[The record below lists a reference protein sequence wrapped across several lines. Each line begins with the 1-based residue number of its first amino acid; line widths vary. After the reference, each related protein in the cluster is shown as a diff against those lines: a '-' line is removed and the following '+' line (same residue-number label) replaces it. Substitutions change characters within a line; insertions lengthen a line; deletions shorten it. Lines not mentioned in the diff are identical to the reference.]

1 MFFRPQNNPP
11 FSWYKTYRTHENM
24 RFWFISTSKNK
35 NVYLFSVGLLPKG
48 MMMENTM
55 NFSAALTSQVQPPFI
70 LLHYSCRISPQ
81 HPNTAE
87 TAADKPPFGVIH
99 CSKLIPAPVL
109 LSTHRFH
116 VWILI
121 YVYSRIQ
128 TLPCLYKL

>member
-1 MFFRPQNNPP
+1 M
-11 FSWYKTYRTHENM
+11 K
-24 RFWFISTSKNK
+24 FWFISTSKNK
-35 NVYLFSVGLLPKG
+35 NVYLFSVGLPSKWYDDGKYHEFLICFNKSSTNPFYFITLADSYH
-48 MMMENTM
+48 NT
-55 NFSAALTSQVQPPFI
+55 
-70 LLHYSCRISPQ
+70 
-81 HPNTAE
+81 PNTAE

-99 CSKLIPAPVL
+99 CTKLILAPVL